1 MEQTGYVTKVS
12 DDRIKVRVI
21 RESSCG
27 GNCVSCKGCPSGIQL
42 IECAAYDGAS
52 VGDRVILYADSK
64 SVIGGAAVGYAVPA
78 ALAIL
83 GSVGGF
89 ALYSTDI
96 ASVTGA
102 VLGIAFGLGLAKII
116 SARRKILIKAKPF
129 ENKTSNK

>member
-1 MEQTGYVTKVS
+1 M
-12 DDRIKVRVI
+12 I

-42 IECAAYDGAS
+42 IECAAYDGAA

-83 GSVGGF
+83 GSVCAGQF

-129 ENKTSNK
+129 ENNTSNK

>member
-96 ASVTGA
+96 SSVLHLLSSYSG
-102 VLGIAFGLGLAKII
+102 VQKVCKNVQRQNQPL
-116 SARRKILIKAKPF
+116 
-129 ENKTSNK
+129 KTAPDFYAMG

>member
-42 IECAAYDGAS
+42 IECAAYDGAA

-83 GSVGGF
+83 GSVGVF

-96 ASVTGA
+96 ASVT
-102 VLGIAFGLGLAKII
+102 V
-116 SARRKILIKAKPF
+116 SA
-129 ENKTSNK
+129 